1 MKEEKTKEPKKIS
14 LTTYILSLII
24 MVMIVVI
31 LVVVIF
37 RQIDE
42 RKESNSNE
50 EAQTTNTSNSTEVE
64 TNNGSIETANNEESG
79 YDESAIIGVES
90 TTTDWEKYPDNI
102 VEALEKDETAQDY
115 GIMPTDE
122 DEESIWIKTAY
133 SYLKNGYKDSTI
145 LKYYWEG
152 DSTEIIKTESNYPQY
167 DENSDGHTR
176 YRYTDKIVYKI
187 ATFHEDF
194 YATYSSNIENNEV
207 NGKSSEI
214 IYAEISN
221 AYNSKIEETVKYQ
234 WNNLKNLDEYNG
246 EKLSDKNYYYQIG
259 KMVIMNGNNNREY
272 TYKDNARAKKIKV
285 TINGEKEYT
294 FDLKDTNKA
303 QEFDIDYKQ
312 NGVEKPVTIEIE
324 VLERYNGEK
333 TNDVYISDIQFGIT
347 SNIPQGR

>member
-64 TNNGSIETANNEESG
+64 TNNEESG

-90 TTTDWEKYPDNI
+90 TTTDWEEYPEDI
-102 VEALEKDETAQDY
+102 VKALEKDETAQDY
-115 GIMPTDE
+115 GGIMPIDE
-122 DEESIWIKTAY
+122 DEEAIWVKTAY

-145 LKYYWEG
+145 LKYYMAPG
-152 DSTEIIKTESNYPQY
+152 DSTGGIRKESNYPQY
-167 DENSDGHTR
+167 DENSDGYTR

-194 YATYSSNIENNEV
+194 YATYSSNIENNEA
-207 NGKSSEI
+207 NDKSSEI
-214 IYAEISN
+214 IDAEISN
-221 AYNSKIEETVKYQ
+221 AYNSKIEDAVKYQ

-259 KMVIMNGNNNREY
+259 KMVIMNGNNDREY

-312 NGVEKPVTIEIE
+312 DNVEKPVTIEIE